1 MKNNIFIAVIAAVAV
16 LAPIAVAPAQAL
28 SCLPVDMFLKDIVG
42 KEEVVVFVGT
52 VSDQIMETDYT
63 AEVITVTEVKQ
74 GYAEES
80 LFAYHQKSIDWG
92 YFCNAGPAAKEG
104 QESLYVANRDAFGKY
119 IVAQRLALTDPL
131 AVTLEAD
138 LKKAEIEGTVAEIT
152 PTDRMNQIMTTVSD
166 LFKEIKTLF
175 KEYMY
180 LKTM

>member
-1 MKNNIFIAVIAAVAV
+1 
-16 LAPIAVAPAQAL
+16 
-28 SCLPVDMFLKDIVG
+28 MFLKDIVG

-80 LFAYHQKSIDWG
+80 LFAYHQKSVDWG

-104 QESLYVANRDAFGKY
+104 DKSMYVANRDAFGKY
-119 IVAQRLALTDPL
+119 VVAQRLTDPL